1 MVKTKRKLNLG
12 DSAVWVEPVPPFLLP
27 DATAIRLILRNGE
40 SKLELA
46 GTKNND
52 DAIFTLS
59 TTDSAKL
66 AVGDWAMVLLL
77 TTETERASM
86 VIGTLK
92 VMPDPLV
99 SGSYQEK
106 SEYQQLL
113 EAAEKAY
120 YTLSSSGGRVS
131 SYTIGSRQITY
142 SNLSELRQMIMDLKA
157 KVFAENGADSDPRT
171 TFVRFR

>member
-1 MVKTKRKLNLG
+1 MVKIKRKLNLG

-27 DATAIRLILRNGE
+27 DATAIKLVLRNGD
-40 SKLELA
+40 SKLELD
-46 GTKNND
+46 GTRSGS
-52 DAIFTLS
+52 DAIFTL
-59 TTDSAKL
+59 TTTQSATL
-66 AVGDWAMVLLL
+66 DVGDWAMVLLL
-77 TTETERASM
+77 TTETERASC

-99 SGSYQEK
+99 SGIYQDK
-106 SEYQQLL
+106 SEAQQML

-120 YTLSSSGGRVS
+120 YTLSSSGGRVA

-171 TFVRFR
+171 SYVRFR